1 MRETSD
7 FEKRL
12 NSLKQ
17 KAQHLTLLDSNAQ
30 RIAYERDANVLL
42 RQEPRLIALPK
53 NALEVAE
60 VVLLCHQLDLPFTTR
75 GAGTGLA
82 AGSVPHSPDCIMI
95 STAQLNRIHHIDLE
109 AFTVHVEAG
118 VVNAVLNEALKSH
131 GVMYAPDPSSQ
142 KACTLGGNWA
152 ANAGGVHCI
161 GYGVTTDHI
170 HALRVVSPEGELF
183 WTHPLGEAKT
193 LCPLSSA
200 FNSLYCGSEG
210 TLGILTEAVLKLTP
224 IPQHVG
230 VALIGFA
237 SVETA
242 MEAVSSLTEA
252 GLAPKAVEFMDAMTI
267 RCVNQAFHVGLPE
280 EAEGVLL
287 VELAYYYSSELEEG
301 FHRLDAL
308 VKSWNPLSYA
318 WETQEARRQALWQAR
333 KGAVASYG
341 QLSPMFYVLDSVI
354 PRQALPHVLKE
365 IEAISERVQLPI
377 ANVFHAGDGNLHP
390 HLMFDSNAPE
400 VIARVKA
407 GADAIFD
414 LCLEVGGVL
423 SGEHGIGLEK
433 IGHMPQQ
440 FNPVSLSAQEAISMA
455 LDAKGLA
462 NPGKQIPRKGCCG
475 ESHGQA
481 MHLGKGLSVAGVQKA
496 DLWI

>member
-1 MRETSD
+1 MTD
-7 FEKRL
+7 FETRL
-12 NSLKQ
+12 KHLKQ
-17 KAQHLTLLDSNAQ
+17 EAKHLTLLESNAQ

-42 RQEPRLIALPK
+42 RQAPRLIALPK
-53 NALEVAE
+53 TSEEVAE
-60 VVLLCHQLDLPFTTR
+60 LVAWCHQLDLPFTTR

-82 AGSVPHSPDCIMI
+82 AGSVPHAPDCVMI
-95 STAQLNRIHHIDLE
+95 STAQLNRIHRIDLE

-118 VVNAVLNEALKSH
+118 VVNAVLNEALKPH
-131 GVMYAPDPSSQ
+131 GFMYAPDPSSQ

-161 GYGVTTDHI
+161 GYGVTTDHL
-170 HALRVVSPEGELF
+170 HAIRVVSPEGRLF
-183 WTHPLGEAKT
+183 WTHPLEEANA
-193 LCPLSSA
+193 SSMTQA

-224 IPQHVG
+224 LPQAVG

-237 SVETA
+237 SVEEA

-252 GLAPKAVEFMDAMTI
+252 GIAPKAVEFMDAMTI
-267 RCVNQAFHVGLPE
+267 QCVNQAFHVGLPE

-287 VELAYYYSSELEEG
+287 VELAYYYESELEEA
-301 FHRLDAL
+301 FQRLDAL
-308 VKSWNPLSYA
+308 VHSWQPLSYA
-318 WETQEARRQALWQAR
+318 WETEESRRQALWQAR

-354 PRQALPHVLKE
+354 PRQALPYVLKE
-365 IEAISERVQLPI
+365 IQAISERVQLPI

-390 HLMFDSNAPE
+390 HLMFDSNDPD

-433 IGHMPQQ
+433 IGHMPRQ
-440 FNPVSLSAQEAISMA
+440 FNAVSLSAQEAIATA

-481 MHLGKGLSVAGVQKA
+481 LHLGKGISVNAVQEA